1 VNAAEIL
8 RRHAPTVNQMA
19 VVNIKTRLR

>member
-8 RRHAPTVNQMA
+8 RRHAATVNQMA